1 MARTLRAVAPDETV
15 KRPRKPA
22 AKTITQAADAGTQR
36 ELLVALRA
44 RLAKAVE
51 DPNCPARDLAALT
64 RRLQEVVRDIEAID
78 AAAAQE
84 AAVSG
89 DVADEAFDASAI

>member
-1 MARTLRAVAPDETV
+1 MARTLRAVAPDEAPKKLTQ
-15 KRPRKPA
+15 
-22 AKTITQAADAGTQR
+22 KTITQAADGGTQR

-78 AAAAQE
+78 VAALE
-84 AAVSG
+84 ESSEGG